1 MREIAIVKV
10 IDQERDERLNPVA
23 KFLIIAGL
31 VMVGLGLLWMVGERF
46 GLGRLP
52 GDIVVERGNF
62 KFYFPLATS
71 LILSV
76 VVSLLLWLFN
86 R

>member
-1 MREIAIVKV
+1 M
-10 IDQERDERLNPVA
+10 A

-52 GDIVVERGNF
+52 GDIIVERGNF

-76 VVSLLLWLFN
+76 VISLLLWLFN

>member
-1 MREIAIVKV
+1 MARFV
-10 IDQERDERLNPVA
+10 
-23 KFLIIAGL
+23 IIAGL
-31 VMVGLGLLWMVGERF
+31 VMAGLGLLWMVGERF

-52 GDIVVERGNF
+52 GDLVVERGNF

-76 VVSLLLWLFN
+76 VGSLLLWIFS

>member
-1 MREIAIVKV
+1 M
-10 IDQERDERLNPVA
+10 A

-52 GDIVVERGNF
+52 GDIVVQRGNF

-76 VVSLLLWLFN
+76 VISLLLWLFN